1 MKNSSG
7 LSEIFL
13 RSGKH
18 KLTQVNTPT
27 HKKNKMSKK
36 EQIKKTKVWLEIG
49 NLIIITDKIHQKD
62 IKNYKYN
69 IEQRSL
75 KQKTAIYK

>member
-1 MKNSSG
+1 
-7 LSEIFL
+7 
-13 RSGKH
+13 
-18 KLTQVNTPT
+18 
-27 HKKNKMSKK
+27 MSKK